1 MRQLLDL
8 ASENTALKR
17 ELAQIRGEAAALKR
31 YLVEVRQIL
40 ATQLCSP
47 GVSEGP
53 TTHCVRTQVDAML
66 VEALDPES
74 PWEGR

>member
-17 ELAQIRGEAAALKR
+17 ELAQVRGEAAALKR
-31 YLVEVRQIL
+31 YLVEVRQIW

-47 GVSEGP
+47 RAAEGP
-53 TTHCVRTQVDAML
+53 TTQCVRTQVDAML
-66 VEALDPES
+66 VEVLDPES
-74 PWEGR
+74 PGEGR